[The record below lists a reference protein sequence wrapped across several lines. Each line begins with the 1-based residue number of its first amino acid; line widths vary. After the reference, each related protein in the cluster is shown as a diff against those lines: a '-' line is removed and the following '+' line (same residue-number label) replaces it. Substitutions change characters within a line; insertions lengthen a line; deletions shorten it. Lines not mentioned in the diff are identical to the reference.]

1 MQNQKLENLLNLSL
15 SATTEE
21 REKSESLN
29 VGYNSELNTWELIVK
44 YSGSLAELTEH
55 GIIVDEMINE
65 YAILTVPEP
74 EIDYVS
80 SLPQID
86 FIEKP
91 KRLYFA
97 INQAKAASCINIV
110 QQGER
115 NLSGRGVLTA
125 IIDSGIDYYHD
136 DFRKENG
143 NTRIVMLWDQTL
155 DRMFTEEEINEAL
168 AAGSRT
174 AARALVPS
182 VDTSGHGTAVAAIAA
197 GNGRENNGQY
207 RGIAYESDLLVVKLG
222 VPKSDSFPRTTEL
235 MRAVNFVVREAVR
248 RGMPV

>member
-1 MQNQKLENLLNLSL
+1 MQNQKLGKPLKPLIV

-97 INQAKAASCINIV
+97 INQAKAASC
-110 QQGER
+110 
-115 NLSGRGVLTA
+115 S
-125 IIDSGIDYYHD
+125 
-136 DFRKENG
+136 
-143 NTRIVMLWDQTL
+143 
-155 DRMFTEEEINEAL
+155 
-168 AAGSRT
+168 
-174 AARALVPS
+174 
-182 VDTSGHGTAVAAIAA
+182 
-197 GNGRENNGQY
+197 
-207 RGIAYESDLLVVKLG
+207 
-222 VPKSDSFPRTTEL
+222 
-235 MRAVNFVVREAVR
+235 
-248 RGMPV
+248 

>member
-29 VGYNSELNTWELIVK
+29 VGYNSELNTWELIVR

-86 FIEKP
+86 FIE
-91 KRLYFA
+91 
-97 INQAKAASCINIV
+97 N
-110 QQGER
+110 
-115 NLSGRGVLTA
+115 
-125 IIDSGIDYYHD
+125 
-136 DFRKENG
+136 
-143 NTRIVMLWDQTL
+143 
-155 DRMFTEEEINEAL
+155 
-168 AAGSRT
+168 
-174 AARALVPS
+174 
-182 VDTSGHGTAVAAIAA
+182 
-197 GNGRENNGQY
+197 
-207 RGIAYESDLLVVKLG
+207 
-222 VPKSDSFPRTTEL
+222 
-235 MRAVNFVVREAVR
+235 R
-248 RGMPV
+248 RGCTLPLTRRRQPPVLIWCSGGVGPVRQRGPGGGHRFGNRLLPR

>member
-97 INQAKAASCINIV
+97 INQAKAASCINLV
-110 QQGER
+110 QRGESD
-115 NLSGRGVLTA
+115 LSGRGVLVA
-125 IIDSGIDYYHD
+125 GIDSESIITTMISERRTGIPASSCSGIRHWI
-136 DFRKENG
+136 RCLPKRRS
-143 NTRIVMLWDQTL
+143 TRRWPQGAGRGQGRSFPLWIRAATEPQWPQL
-155 DRMFTEEEINEAL
+155 RQATEERITASTGE
-168 AAGSRT
+168 SR
-174 AARALVPS
+174 
-182 VDTSGHGTAVAAIAA
+182 
-197 GNGRENNGQY
+197 
-207 RGIAYESDLLVVKLG
+207 
-222 VPKSDSFPRTTEL
+222 
-235 MRAVNFVVREAVR
+235 MRAISWW
-248 RGMPV
+248 

>member
-97 INQAKAASCINIV
+97 INQAKAASCINLV
-110 QQGER
+110 QRGESD
-115 NLSGRGVLTA
+115 LSGRGVLVAVITMISERRTGTPA
-125 IIDSGIDYYHD
+125 SSCSGI
-136 DFRKENG
+136 RRWTGCLKKRRS
-143 NTRIVMLWDQTL
+143 TRRWPQGAGRGQGRSCPLWI
-155 DRMFTEEEINEAL
+155 RAATE
-168 AAGSRT
+168 
-174 AARALVPS
+174 P
-182 VDTSGHGTAVAAIAA
+182 
-197 GNGRENNGQY
+197 Q
-207 RGIAYESDLLVVKLG
+207 
-222 VPKSDSFPRTTEL
+222 
-235 MRAVNFVVREAVR
+235 
-248 RGMPV
+248 

>member
-29 VGYNSELNTWELIVK
+29 VGYNSELNTWELIVR

-97 INQAKAASCINIV
+97 INQAKAASCINLV
-110 QQGER
+110 QRGESD
-115 NLSGRGVLTA
+115 LSGRGVLVA
-125 IIDSGIDYYHD
+125 VIDSGIDYYHD
-136 DFRKENG
+136 DFRLSL
-143 NTRIVMLWDQTL
+143 IH
-155 DRMFTEEEINEAL
+155 I
-168 AAGSRT
+168 
-174 AARALVPS
+174 
-182 VDTSGHGTAVAAIAA
+182 
-197 GNGRENNGQY
+197 
-207 RGIAYESDLLVVKLG
+207 
-222 VPKSDSFPRTTEL
+222 
-235 MRAVNFVVREAVR
+235 
-248 RGMPV
+248 